1 MLCYVIAYLDRVN
14 VGFAKL
20 QMSQDLGFSEAV
32 FGLGAGVFFLG
43 YFLFEVP
50 SNLLMHRIG
59 ARIWIARIMIT
70 WGLLS
75 AMFMFVETPTGFY
88 VLRFLLGLAEAG
100 FYPGVILYL
109 TYWYPAQRRA
119 KIIALFMS
127 AIPVAGIFGN
137 PLSGWIMEA
146 FHGAHGL
153 QGWQWMFL
161 IEALPAILIGIVTVM
176 YLDNGIDRAKWL
188 SDEEKR
194 LLTREIEADQKQAG
208 AQRHSL
214 REVFADKR
222 VWWMCL
228 IYFTFVAGQYGLT
241 FWMPTLV
248 KSTGVSGAFKIGLLS
263 AIPLPVRHRGHEPAG
278 PQRRPPPRAPLAPDR
293 AGAGG
298 RHRFR
303 RHGLVRRQH
312 RDVAAVPVAGRG
324 RRADLRAAVL
334 VAAHRLPV
342 GSPPPASPSST
353 RGQPRGL
360 RQSLHGRLPEGPD
373 PVDAVRHVRAGR
385 AAGAGR
391 RRRVAD
397 AGPDGEPLA
406 LYRQGIA
413 VPRLAANLSM
423 MYTEHP
429 FLERFA
435 AAARDGFQAVEFLF
449 PYEHPAAEIRA
460 RLDTHG
466 PRRRCSTR
474 RPATGRPASA
484 ASPRCP
490 VGRTSSGAG
499 WTRRWNTPRGW
510 AIAACT

>member
-1 MLCYVIAYLDRVN
+1 MTRMDMAVETAAGSTRRIPMPAPRARLRQGVLAPGAFLMLCYVIAYLDRVN

-70 WGLLS
+70 WGILS
-75 AMFMFVETPTGFY
+75 ALFMFVETPTGFY

-263 AIPLPVRHRGHEPAG
+263 AIPFLCAIVVMNLLGHSADRRRERRWHLIVPALAG
-278 PQRRPPPRAPLAPDR
+278 AIGFAATASFADNTAMSMLFLSLAAAGVLTCAPL
-293 AGAGG
+293 
-298 RHRFR
+298 FWS
-303 RHGLVRRQH
+303 
-312 RDVAAVPVAGRG
+312 
-324 RRADLRAAVL
+324 
-334 VAAHRLPV
+334 LPT
-342 GSPPPASPSST
+342 AF
-353 RGQPRGL
+353 
-360 RQSLHGRLPEGPD
+360 
-373 PVDAVRHVRAGR
+373 
-385 AAGAGR
+385 
-391 RRRVAD
+391 
-397 AGPDGEPLA
+397 
-406 LYRQGIA
+406 
-413 VPRLAANLSM
+413 LSG
-423 MYTEHP
+423 T
-429 FLERFA
+429 A
-435 AAARDGFQAVEFLF
+435 AAAGIAIVNSVGNLAGFVSPYMVGYLKDLTQSTQSGMYVLAALLVLGAVAVWLT
-449 PYEHPAAEIRA
+449 PARMVN
-460 RLDTHG
+460 R
-466 PRRRCSTR
+466 
-474 RPATGRPASA
+474 
-484 ASPRCP
+484 
-490 VGRTSSGAG
+490 
-499 WTRRWNTPRGW
+499 
-510 AIAACT
+510 